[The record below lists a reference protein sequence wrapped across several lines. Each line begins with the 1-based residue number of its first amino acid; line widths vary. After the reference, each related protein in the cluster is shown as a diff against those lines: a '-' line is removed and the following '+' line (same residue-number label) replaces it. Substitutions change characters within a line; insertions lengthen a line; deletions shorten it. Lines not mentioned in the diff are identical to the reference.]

1 MILTGQEIIKQVG
14 EGAIKIDPFSMDQV
28 NPNSYNYRLGRFII
42 EVNNEAPL
50 DPTLE
55 NTQDSIEI
63 PESGFLVKPYRFYLS
78 HTCEKIGSTKF
89 VPTLIGRSSIG
100 RLGLFLQISAD
111 LGNLGAYHQWT
122 LELFSV
128 QPVRVYPRMVIGQV
142 SFWTTEGPSANYSGS
157 IGFRSEPTFAPPL
170 KVPE

>member
-1 MILTGQEIIKQVG
+1 MILTGLEIIKQVR
-14 EGAIKIDPFSMDQV
+14 EGAIQIDPFSADQV

-55 NTQDSIEI
+55 NTQDSIEM
-63 PESGFLVKPYRFYLS
+63 PESGFLVRPNRFYLS
-78 HTCEKIGSTKF
+78 HTYEKIGSKKF
-89 VPTLIGRSSIG
+89 VPMLIGRSSIG

-128 QPVRVYPRMVIGQV
+128 QPVRVYPGMVIGQV
-142 SFWTTEGPSANYSGS
+142 SFWATEGQLATYSGS
-157 IGFRSEPTFAPPL
+157 IGFHNGPTFAPPL
-170 KVPE
+170 ETSE